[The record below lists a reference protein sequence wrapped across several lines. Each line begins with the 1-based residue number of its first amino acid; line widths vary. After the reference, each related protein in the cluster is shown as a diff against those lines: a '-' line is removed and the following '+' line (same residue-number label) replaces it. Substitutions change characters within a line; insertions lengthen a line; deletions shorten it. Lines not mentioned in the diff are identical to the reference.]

1 LHHNERNG
9 SFSEVAVLHGDALL
23 VPRVSR
29 GAAFAD
35 IDNDGDIDVV
45 INNLDGKPLIL
56 RNDGGN
62 QNNWVTLQLLS
73 GHRNHNALGAR
84 VKVVAA
90 DLVQWDE
97 IRSGGSYLSSSDLR
111 LHFGLEKRSQ
121 VNLIEV
127 HWPDGKIETVRDT
140 PVNQFLVIE
149 EGKGLVRSRTVVHY
163 QDAK

>member
-1 LHHNERNG
+1 
-9 SFSEVAVLHGDALL
+9 VAVQHGDALL

-29 GAAFAD
+29 GAAFGD

-73 GHRNHNALGAR
+73 GQGNRDALGAR
-84 VKVVAA
+84 VKVMAG

-97 IRSGGSYLSSSDLR
+97 VRSGGSYLSSSDLR
-111 LHFGLEKRSQ
+111 LHFGLERRSH
-121 VNLIEV
+121 VDLIEV
-127 HWPDGKIETVRDT
+127 HWPDGKVETFRDA
-140 PVNQFLVIE
+140 PANQFLVIE
-149 EGKGLVRSRTVVHY
+149 EEKGLLRSPTVQNY
-163 QDAK
+163 QRAR